1 MPESIEGLVT
11 ESHSTDEGHPE
22 SPAPEWERFLKGL
35 RRFVARRVSADDAPD
50 VVQNVLLRLHQGAAG
65 LRDGSRAEAWL
76 YAIAR
81 RTIADHYR
89 SRGATLPAT
98 TGADL
103 DELPGVGPLPSLAR
117 WRGQDSHSAHEEV
130 LSWLRPI
137 AEGLPDKY
145 RRAILMADF
154 EGRPQQEVADALG
167 LSLSGAKSRVQR
179 ARAKLGEALERCCA
193 VELGPDGRV
202 VDFARRGGGCAPNC

>member
-1 MPESIEGLVT
+1 VT
-11 ESHSTDEGHPE
+11 ESHSPDETRLE
-22 SPAPEWERFLKGL
+22 SPAPDWERFLAGL
-35 RRFVARRVSADDAPD
+35 RKFVARRVPADDAPD

-89 SRGATLPAT
+89 SRGAATPAAAD
-98 TGADL
+98 ADL
-103 DELPGVGPLPSLAR
+103 DELPGVGPEPSLAR
-117 WRGQDSHSAHEEV
+117 WRGQGGHSAHEEV

-137 AEGLPDKY
+137 AEGLPDGY
-145 RRAILMADF
+145 RQAILMADF

-167 LSLSGAKSRVQR
+167 LSLSGAKSRIQR
-179 ARAKLGEALERCCA
+179 ARARLREGLERCCTI
-193 VELGPDGRV
+193 ELGPDGKV
-202 VDFARRGGGCAPNC
+202 VDFARRGGGCAPTC